1 MEEGRRRHLG
11 SGLRRRGKQRKRK
24 KKRRLASSRPVNNR
38 QPRPT
43 VDRWTGRKQPRPGPA
58 QFFLVADR
66 MVSTLKQKVPL
77 RNNAVANT
85 CTTFG
90 CRLWNWHWQLQML
103 TVWMSWNLGLEI
115 STNTNRYSSH
125 PLPLILNVE
134 PTLPYLLVL
143 DCVSLASC
151 SPSFH
156 VSCAVAFLSLSLPPM
171 VSWAALSFLH

>member
-58 QFFLVADR
+58 QSFLVADR

-77 RNNAVANT
+77 RNNALANT

-90 CRLWNWHWQLQML
+90 CRIWNWHWQLQMS

-115 STNTNRYSSH
+115 STNTNQYQLVFLSPAPPH
-125 PLPLILNVE
+125 PQCRADPSVFAGIGLRLSRVMLPFLPRELRRRLPL
-134 PTLPYLLVL
+134 
-143 DCVSLASC
+143 
-151 SPSFH
+151 SP
-156 VSCAVAFLSLSLPPM
+156 FLR
-171 VSWAALSFLH
+171 W